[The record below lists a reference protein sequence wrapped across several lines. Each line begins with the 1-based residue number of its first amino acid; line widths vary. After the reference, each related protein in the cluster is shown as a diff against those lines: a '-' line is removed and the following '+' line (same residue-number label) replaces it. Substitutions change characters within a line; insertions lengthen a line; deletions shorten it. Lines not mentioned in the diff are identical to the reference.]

1 MSFAKIYAIDDVDVT
16 LLKSNPPSLL
26 VAAAGRVL
34 TSGWSNGQLSLYV
47 YLVPP
52 SDGVQEFDFIAER
65 PAPGSIVLEVLT
77 PIRAETTIENVDVA
91 NYWGPGNPLRGVRVC
106 AVSNCKTALFD
117 DPTKIHALGT
127 RAAAAAAVIH
137 APDTAANPSFATDI
151 KPLFRKKDVS
161 IMKAVTGWSLDV
173 YAEVKP
179 NAAKVLD
186 RLRDGSM
193 PCDGAWP
200 VADIDLF
207 QKWTQTGMQP

>member
-1 MSFAKIYAIDDVDVT
+1 MSFAKIYAIDDVDAT

-65 PAPGSIVLEVLT
+65 PSPGSIVLAVLT
-77 PIRAETTIENVDVA
+77 PIRAETTLDKVDVA
-91 NYWGPGNPLRGVRVC
+91 NYWGPGAALRGVRVR

-117 DPTKIHALGT
+117 DPTKMHALGT
-127 RAAAAAAVIH
+127 RAASAAASSH
-137 APDTAANPSFATDI
+137 MPDTAANPSFATDI
-151 KPLFRKKDVS
+151 KPLFRTKDVN
-161 IMKAVTGWSLDV
+161 IMKAIKGWRLDV
-173 YAEVKP
+173 YADVKP
-179 NAAKVLD
+179 NAATILE
-186 RLRDGSM
+186 RLQDGSM

-200 VADIDLF
+200 AADIDLF
-207 QKWTQTGMQP
+207 QKWTLTGMQP